1 MCMYQDPNLNILTIY
16 KQINNAKEAQGVL
29 LVGGCRKETTGS
41 QCPLC
46 SVLLY
51 EEKMLWNQIEVVVK
65 CHNVNKLYT

>member
-41 QCPLC
+41 
-46 SVLLY
+46 
-51 EEKMLWNQIEVVVK
+51 
-65 CHNVNKLYT
+65 